1 MPPSLVGALDQ
12 GTTSTRFV
20 LYRIENRA
28 RAKLTPVASHQMEH
42 RQIFPQPGWC
52 EHDPEEIVANS
63 LECMSHALAK
73 VPGGA
78 AKEDVACVGITNQ
91 RETTVAWDSVTG
103 KPLHNAL
110 VRLDTRT
117 QRVCDDLVTALG
129 SADAL
134 RAQNG
139 LPIST
144 YFSGTKMR
152 WLVEHV
158 DAVRAAAGN
167 GTLRVGT
174 METWLVWSLTRE
186 NNFVTDVTN
195 ASRTMLMDLRTLSWD
210 TNLCAKVFGVNA
222 NATKL
227 PESALPKIVSNCE
240 FEKFGVIQHGALAGV
255 KITATIGDQH
265 AATLGQRCTPGEAKN
280 TYGTGCFALLNTG
293 YGEPVFSQKG
303 LCTTIAWR
311 LGDDQAVAFALEG
324 SIAIAGAGV
333 AWLRDNLGIIKDAAE
348 VEAKASAVPDS
359 GGVTFVPAFS
369 GLFAPRWRP
378 DARGVIVGLTQHSN
392 ANHICRAL
400 LDAICFQ
407 TKDVLD
413 AMNFDMNFS
422 AATAAEADSTNGGNQ
437 TQSRSIKCLR
447 VDGGASA
454 NGLLMQTQA
463 DVLGVN
469 VARPGNVETT
479 ALGAALA
486 AGVGA
491 RLWSSSDIFA
501 KELGEEG
508 DDEETVFACTTD
520 AETRQEKYEKWAD
533 AVERSLGLA

>member
-78 AKEDVACVGITNQ
+78 AMEDVACVGITNQ

-110 VRLDTRT
+110 VWLDTRT

-240 FEKFGVIQHGALAGV
+240 FEKFGIIQRGALAGV

>member
-78 AKEDVACVGITNQ
+78 AKEEVACVGITNQ

-110 VRLDTRT
+110 VWLDTRT

-240 FEKFGVIQHGALAGV
+240 FEKFGIIQRGALAGV

>member
-78 AKEDVACVGITNQ
+78 AKEEVACVGITNQ

-110 VRLDTRT
+110 VWLDTRT

-240 FEKFGVIQHGALAGV
+240 FEKFGVIQRGALAGV

>member
-110 VRLDTRT
+110 VWLDTRT

-240 FEKFGVIQHGALAGV
+240 FEKFGVIQRGALAGV

>member
-110 VRLDTRT
+110 VWLDTRT

>member
-1 MPPSLVGALDQ
+1 MGALDQ

-110 VRLDTRT
+110 VWLDTRT

-240 FEKFGVIQHGALAGV
+240 FEKFGIIQRGALAGV

>member
-110 VRLDTRT
+110 VWLDTRT

-240 FEKFGVIQHGALAGV
+240 FEKFGIIQRGALAGV

>member
-1 MPPSLVGALDQ
+1 
-12 GTTSTRFV
+12 
-20 LYRIENRA
+20 
-28 RAKLTPVASHQMEH
+28 MEH

-110 VRLDTRT
+110 VWLDTRT

>member
-110 VRLDTRT
+110 VWLDTRT

-240 FEKFGVIQHGALAGV
+240 FEKFGIIQRGALAGV

-293 YGEPVFSQKG
+293 YGEPVFFAKG
-303 LCTTIAWR
+303 IMYHDR
-311 LGDDQAVAFALEG
+311 VAA
-324 SIAIAGAGV
+324 
-333 AWLRDNLGIIKDAAE
+333 R
-348 VEAKASAVPDS
+348 
-359 GGVTFVPAFS
+359 
-369 GLFAPRWRP
+369 RRP
-378 DARGVIVGLTQHSN
+378 
-392 ANHICRAL
+392 
-400 LDAICFQ
+400 
-407 TKDVLD
+407 
-413 AMNFDMNFS
+413 
-422 AATAAEADSTNGGNQ
+422 
-437 TQSRSIKCLR
+437 SRRI
-447 VDGGASA
+447 
-454 NGLLMQTQA
+454 
-463 DVLGVN
+463 
-469 VARPGNVETT
+469 RPGRKHRHRRRRRRV
-479 ALGAALA
+479 A
-486 AGVGA
+486 
-491 RLWSSSDIFA
+491 
-501 KELGEEG
+501 EG
-508 DDEETVFACTTD
+508 
-520 AETRQEKYEKWAD
+520 
-533 AVERSLGLA
+533 

>member
-78 AKEDVACVGITNQ
+78 AKEEVACVGITNQ

-110 VRLDTRT
+110 VWLDTRT

-186 NNFVTDVTN
+186 NNVTDVTN

-240 FEKFGVIQHGALAGV
+240 FEKFGVIQRGALAGV

>member
-110 VRLDTRT
+110 VWLDTRT

-240 FEKFGVIQHGALAGV
+240 FGKFGVIQRGALAGV

-392 ANHICRAL
+392 ANHVCRAL

>member
-110 VRLDTRT
+110 VWLDTRT

-240 FEKFGVIQHGALAGV
+240 FEKFGVIQRGALAGV

-463 DVLGVN
+463 NVLGVN

>member
-1 MPPSLVGALDQ
+1 
-12 GTTSTRFV
+12 
-20 LYRIENRA
+20 
-28 RAKLTPVASHQMEH
+28 
-42 RQIFPQPGWC
+42 
-52 EHDPEEIVANS
+52 
-63 LECMSHALAK
+63 
-73 VPGGA
+73 
-78 AKEDVACVGITNQ
+78 VACVGITNQ

-110 VRLDTRT
+110 VWLDTRT

-240 FEKFGVIQHGALAGV
+240 FEKFGIIQRGALAGV

>member
-42 RQIFPQPGWC
+42 RQIIPQPGWC

-110 VRLDTRT
+110 VWLDTRT

-240 FEKFGVIQHGALAGV
+240 FEKFGVIQRGALAGV

-392 ANHICRAL
+392 ANHVCRAL

>member
-110 VRLDTRT
+110 VWLDTRT

-240 FEKFGVIQHGALAGV
+240 FEKFGIIQRGALAGV

-280 TYGTGCFALLNTG
+280 TYGTGCFALVNTG